1 LLSDKIVD
9 SVLFLRNETALGNA
23 SALLNDP
30 EILILDEP
38 TNGLDPQGIHQIRDI
53 IKRIASQGTTILL
66 ASHLLDEVEKYMYSC
81 GSFKKRR
88 NFIYWF
94 SRWHVSNEGF

>member
-1 LLSDKIVD
+1 MKRLAI
-9 SVLFLRNETALGNA
+9 A

-53 IKRIASQGTTILL
+53 IKNIASQNHYFTCL
-66 ASHLLDEVEKYMYSC
+66 
-81 GSFKKRR
+81 SFIR
-88 NFIYWF
+88 
-94 SRWHVSNEGF
+94 